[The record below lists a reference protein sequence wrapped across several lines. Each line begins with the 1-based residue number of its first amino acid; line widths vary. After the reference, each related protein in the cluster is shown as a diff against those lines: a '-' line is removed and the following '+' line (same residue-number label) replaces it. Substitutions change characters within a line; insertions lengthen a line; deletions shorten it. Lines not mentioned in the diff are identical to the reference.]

1 MCSSSRSLTAAEEF
15 FTAATQTRHKCF
27 VVPVGERAGPL
38 WEASAFEVVQEGVA
52 AAEAQEVEAK
62 EDEKLNNRYL
72 KHFGDLVMASVGITA
87 LAVVM
92 NAECPA
98 VPGLKAVVQVLA
110 VVGFVE
116 PFLGMILIC
125 ATAVEQRTTGKMPL
139 WARGLDLLVKL
150 VGGTLAVVAVALA
163 APRGY
168 FAYDVTQPKTRAEAV
183 AVWNATAFNA
193 SEAASPDANTPPP
206 DLPFCDEEIVGTTF
220 WGGLFVI
227 VFGGGA
233 LLFFGGIACLEG
245 LDALDKA
252 DKAAKEK
259 KAAGA
264 AQYNAANA
272 AEVALSTTAAS
283 APA

>member
-27 VVPVGERAGPL
+27 VVPAGERAGPL

-52 AAEAQEVEAK
+52 AAEAQELEAK
-62 EDEKLNNRYL
+62 EDEKLNKRYL
-72 KHFGDLVMASVGITA
+72 KHFGEVVMASAGITA

-116 PFLGMILIC
+116 PFLGMILVC

-183 AVWNATAFNA
+183 AV
-193 SEAASPDANTPPP
+193 
-206 DLPFCDEEIVGTTF
+206 
-220 WGGLFVI
+220 
-227 VFGGGA
+227 
-233 LLFFGGIACLEG
+233 
-245 LDALDKA
+245 
-252 DKAAKEK
+252 
-259 KAAGA
+259 
-264 AQYNAANA
+264 
-272 AEVALSTTAAS
+272 
-283 APA
+283 